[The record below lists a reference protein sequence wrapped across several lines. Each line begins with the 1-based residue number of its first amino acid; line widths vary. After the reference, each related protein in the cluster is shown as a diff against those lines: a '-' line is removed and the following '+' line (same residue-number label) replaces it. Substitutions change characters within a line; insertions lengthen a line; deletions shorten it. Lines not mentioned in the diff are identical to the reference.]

1 MANVCDCVTRH
12 ASLQTDMFAFLVFET
27 RKYTYQVFIG
37 VWTPTNQPRFW
48 SQWPV
53 LDILETH
60 LPWRQ
65 RVIQLATVQ
74 GHEEEAL
81 ALRGGNHEGDL
92 ELCEVPRCAKVQEQ
106 SLKMC
111 FLFWWGSGLKKMKSI

>member
-81 ALRGGNHEGDL
+81 ALRGETMKVTWS
-92 ELCEVPRCAKVQEQ
+92 CVRCQDVRKFKSKV
-106 SLKMC
+106 
-111 FLFWWGSGLKKMKSI
+111 